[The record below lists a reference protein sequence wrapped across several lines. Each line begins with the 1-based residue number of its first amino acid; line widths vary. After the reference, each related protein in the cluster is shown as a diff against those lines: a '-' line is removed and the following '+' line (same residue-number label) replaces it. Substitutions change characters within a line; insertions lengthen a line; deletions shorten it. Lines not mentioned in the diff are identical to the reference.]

1 MDLKRFCAVTNE
13 IIFCYFQYIVKLEK
27 GDYQLK
33 MHIRD
38 DKKDYLDKMVDTP
51 MQIIQK
57 LTTPITL
64 DVYSSHSQALIGGK
78 KTGVIHSLNLI
89 STPLYLAPISVDK

>member
-1 MDLKRFCAVTNE
+1 MLR
-13 IIFCYFQYIVKLEK
+13 
-27 GDYQLK
+27 

-51 MQIIQK
+51 MLVIQK
-57 LTTPITL
+57 LATPITL

-78 KTGVIHSLNLI
+78 KTGVLHSLNQI
-89 STPLYLAPISVDK
+89 SIPLYIAPLSTDK